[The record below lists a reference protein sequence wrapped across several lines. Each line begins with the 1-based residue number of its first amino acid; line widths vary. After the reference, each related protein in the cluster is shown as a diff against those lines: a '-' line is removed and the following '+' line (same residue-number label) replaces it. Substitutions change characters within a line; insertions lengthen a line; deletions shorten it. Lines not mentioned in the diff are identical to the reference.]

1 MREDILEQ
9 STDAAAGS
17 VPIAVVVGSWLPFS
31 ETFIFDLLRR
41 QRRTRAW
48 VIAGAR
54 TKDAERFPYAPVT
67 HLGPFERLGFRYAG
81 VAPGVSRALARSQAR
96 LVLAHFGLNGAFV
109 LPFARRRGL
118 PLVVMFHGHDVGGLL
133 ACNRASPRYFRYQR
147 SARELFEYASLLLCA
162 SEDLRENLRLCG
174 APEHKLAVHHL
185 GIDVERLQPAPVPAP
200 VEPRPPTVLMVGR
213 CVEKKGM
220 SYGLRAFRGLLERV
234 PEARLRIVGD
244 GPLRSRLSREAS
256 ALGIA
261 AATTFL
267 GSLAHPCVLDEMR
280 RAHVLLTPSI
290 TTARGDRESGVI
302 VLKEAGALELP
313 VVATR
318 HGGIP
323 EIVEHERTGLL
334 VEERAVPELAE
345 ALTSL
350 FQRPELA
357 ARLGAAARE
366 KVLGTYD
373 NRTRVP
379 ELERTLLRL
388 L

>member
-1 MREDILEQ
+1 MHDDTPRQNPSPPD
-9 STDAAAGS
+9 AAGS

-41 QRRTRAW
+41 QRLTRAW

-67 HLGPFERLGFRYAG
+67 HLGPIERLGFRHAG
-81 VAPGVSRALARSQAR
+81 LAPGVDRVLERSAAR

-133 ACNRASPRYFRYQR
+133 ACNRATPRYFRYQR
-147 SARELFEYASLLLCA
+147 TARELFDYASLLLCA
-162 SEDLRENLRLCG
+162 SEDLRQNLLACG

-185 GIDVERLQPAPVPAP
+185 GIDVEHLQPASREA
-200 VEPRPPTVLMVGR
+200 RPPTVLMVGR

-220 SYGLRAFRGLLERV
+220 SYGLRAFCRLRERV
-234 PEARLRIVGD
+234 PEARLRIIGD
-244 GPLRSRLSREAS
+244 GPLRPRLLREAS
-256 ALGIA
+256 ALGVA
-261 AATTFL
+261 EATTFL
-267 GSLAHPCVLDEMR
+267 GSLAHARVLDEMR
-280 RAHVLLTPSI
+280 RALVLITPSI

-302 VLKEAGALELP
+302 VLKEAGALGLP

-334 VEERAVPELAE
+334 VEERSVPELAE
-345 ALTSL
+345 ALVCL

-357 ARLGAAARE
+357 ARLGGAARQ
-366 KVLGTYD
+366 KVLGAYD

-379 ELERTLLRL
+379 RFEQTLLSL

>member
-1 MREDILEQ
+1 MHDDIREQ
-9 STDAAAGS
+9 PTDAASGA

-54 TKDAERFPYAPVT
+54 TQDAARFPYAPVT
-67 HLGPFERLGFRYAG
+67 HLGPLERLGFRYAG
-81 VAPGVSRALARSQAR
+81 VAPAVHRVLARSEAR

-147 SARELFEYASLLLCA
+147 SARELFDYASLLLCA

-185 GIDVERLQPAPVPAP
+185 GIDVERLEPASS
-200 VEPRPPTVLMVGR
+200 EPRPPTVLMVGR

-220 SYGLRAFRGLLERV
+220 SYGLRAFRGLLQRV
-234 PEARLRIVGD
+234 PEARLRVVGD
-244 GPLRSRLSREAS
+244 GPLRSRLCREAS

-261 AATTFL
+261 EATTFL
-267 GSLAHPCVLDEMR
+267 GSLAHPRVLDEMR
-280 RAHVLLTPSI
+280 GAHVLLTPSV

-302 VLKEAGALELP
+302 VLKEAGALGLP

-357 ARLGAAARE
+357 VRLGAAARE
-366 KVLGTYD
+366 KVLGTFD

>member
-1 MREDILEQ
+1 MHENIREQ
-9 STDAAAGS
+9 PTAAAAGS

-54 TKDAERFPYAPVT
+54 TRDAERFPYAPVT
-67 HLGPFERLGFRYAG
+67 HLGPIERVGFRYAG
-81 VAPGVSRALARSQAR
+81 LAPGVTRALERSEAR

-185 GIDVERLQPAPVPAP
+185 GIDVERLEPAPR
-200 VEPRPPTVLMVGR
+200 EPRPPTVLMVGR

-220 SYGLRAFRGLLERV
+220 SYGLRAFCRLRQRI
-234 PEARLRIVGD
+234 PEARLRVIGD
-244 GPLRSRLSREAS
+244 GPLRSRLCREAS

-261 AATTFL
+261 EATTFL
-267 GSLAHPCVLDEMR
+267 GSLAHSRVLEEMR
-280 RAHVLLTPSI
+280 GAHVLLTPSI
-290 TTARGDRESGVI
+290 TTASGDRESGVI
-302 VLKEAGALELP
+302 VLKEAGALGLP

-345 ALTSL
+345 ALTCL

-357 ARLGAAARE
+357 ARLGAAARQ
-366 KVLGTYD
+366 KVLCTFD

-379 ELERTLLRL
+379 EFEQTLLRVL
-388 L
+388 